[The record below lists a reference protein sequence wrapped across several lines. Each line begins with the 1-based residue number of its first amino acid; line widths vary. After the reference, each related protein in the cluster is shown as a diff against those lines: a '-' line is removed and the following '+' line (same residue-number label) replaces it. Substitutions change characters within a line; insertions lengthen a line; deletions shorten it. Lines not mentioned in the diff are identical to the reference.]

1 MPSAASCTPLW
12 PYAQRRPGFLWA
24 TSALITNEFNPSREK
39 MKNRISRIEI
49 FLLLAGILCLCSV
62 SFVAGRNSW
71 RMGMHVAQSRH
82 GMNELDRLQQ
92 ETASQRQ

>member
-1 MPSAASCTPLW
+1 
-12 PYAQRRPGFLWA
+12 
-24 TSALITNEFNPSREK
+24 

-71 RMGMHVAQSRH
+71 RMGAHVAQSRH
-82 GMNELDRLQQ
+82 EMNELDRLQQ